1 MAEANAVVAPVV
13 APVTAPVVTSP
24 VVAPVVT
31 TPVTA
36 PVTSPVVAPV
46 VADWLTGADADTV
59 GLAGLKG
66 WKTPLDAVKAYQHAQ
81 QFIGGDPNAIVKL
94 PAADADKATKDAFYT
109 KLGRPAEAKAYDIPV
124 PTGSE
129 TDYADWAKGV
139 FFEAGLT
146 AEQGKALALKNNEYI
161 ATANAAAATAR
172 AAEFKT
178 QNESL
183 SREWGAADAQNRALV
198 DKAIVA
204 FGLDGDTLAQ
214 LRDTMGPLKAMKLFH
229 GIGKRLGEDSFV
241 TPETRSTGFTHVLSP
256 LEAQSRIKELRS
268 DKEWSKSYLNGDKA
282 KKDEMAQLNKWGY
295 PDAVNG

>member
-1 MAEANAVVAPVV
+1 MAEAPAVVAPVV

-31 TPVTA
+31 TPVVA
-36 PVTSPVVAPV
+36 PVTLPVTAPAV
-46 VADWLTGADADTV
+46 TDWLTGADADTV

-66 WKTPLDAVKAYQHAQ
+66 WKSPLDAVKAYQHAQ
-81 QFIGGDPNAIVKL
+81 QFIGGDPNSIVKL

-109 KLGRPAEAKAYDIPV
+109 KLGRPLEAKAYDIPV
-124 PTGSE
+124 PTGAK
-129 TDYADWAKGV
+129 TDYAEWAKGV

-146 AEQGKALALKNNEYI
+146 AEQGKALALKNNEYV
-161 ATANAAAATAR
+161 ATATKAAADAR
-172 AAEFKT
+172 AIEFKT

-204 FGLDGDTLAQ
+204 FGLDGATLAQ

-229 GIGKRLGEDSFV
+229 DIGKRLGEDLFV
-241 TPETRSTGFTHVLSP
+241 TPETRSTGFGNVLAP
-256 LEAQSRIKELRS
+256 AEANARIKELRS
-268 DKEWSKSYLNGDKA
+268 DKDWSKAYLNGDAA
-282 KKDEMAQLNKWGY
+282 KKAEMTQLQKWAN
-295 PDAVNG
+295 PDVVHG